1 MVQRKSAN
9 QRAFG
14 CSSSAIH
21 PAWERFPAPRR
32 FSALDFMNLMR
43 FDDARFNRMSISP
56 TLRSFCLA
64 QANAVLVPA
73 EVLDDHGIDAEFAGL
88 LTAEGRLSAEQVRC
102 LGEGFELYWNRS
114 RDLYAVAPGSW
125 FPPRRTNLL
134 IVMEP
139 RGVVP
144 YLEPF
149 GGTSSM
155 LYASDLDTHPEYVA
169 CLLVHMERLALLRS
183 VRAALVCNLSYWF
196 DRDDASRKAFAAA
209 AARARRPDARTFV
222 ALAGAFAWIDELLHI
237 PLRPPLQE
245 PTEPY
250 LAVEGADLYVPKRLQ
265 PQVTALCDEG
275 EAAVRSAMQAAAPTG
290 TPVAGSTVDALAD
303 WLQQTHAHVIV
314 VADGTTV
321 WSPEMNDT
329 RWIRR
334 ALVGASD
341 EAVASIH
348 ADLRIIDTR
357 SRQFLE
363 RVRDVE
369 ALPKRCAVLETGGG
383 AYIDAARRAV
393 VYEMQQPAFDARATA
408 APPYHR
414 LLLGARVMHEWGHV
428 AHTAKFLRV
437 PEEVRAAYKEARAE
451 LGTCFANVLAAV
463 PARLRATVDAELQ
476 TIAPSTAEVPAALA
490 RKTLGRV
497 GDYLA
502 NLMCSRLIPAEEMQ
516 AYVRTNVRHHMDEN
530 LGLVSELARYT
541 YEVHYL
547 ALAGMSRSYFFD
559 TSRFRDY
566 FIDSGIISED
576 DTHQLFDAAGR
587 VLACYAIDETKLEL
601 PAAA

>member
-1 MVQRKSAN
+1 L
-9 QRAFG
+9 
-14 CSSSAIH
+14 
-21 PAWERFPAPRR
+21 ERLDDVR
-32 FSALDFMNLMR
+32 FK
-43 FDDARFNRMSISP
+43 RMSLSP
-56 TLRSFCLA
+56 TMRSFCLA
-64 QANAVLVPA
+64 QANAFLVPA
-73 EVLDDHGIDAEFAGL
+73 EALHEHGVDAEFADL
-88 LTAEGRLSAEQVRC
+88 LVSEGRLSAEQLRC
-102 LGEGFELYWNRS
+102 LEGGFGLYWQRS
-114 RDLYAVAPGSW
+114 RDLYARAPGSW

-134 IVMEP
+134 IVAEP

-155 LYASDLDTHPEYVA
+155 LYASDLDTRPEYVA
-169 CLLVHMERLALLRS
+169 YLLVHMERLALLRS
-183 VRAALVCNLSYWF
+183 VRAALVSNLSYWF
-196 DRDDASRKAFAAA
+196 DRDEASRKAFAAA
-209 AARARRPDARTFV
+209 AARAKRPDARAFV
-222 ALAGAFAWIDELLHI
+222 ALADAFVWIDELLHI

-245 PTEPY
+245 PVEPY

-275 EAAVRSAMQAAAPTG
+275 EAAVRSALQSTAPAGAPAAG
-290 TPVAGSTVDALAD
+290 RTVDALAD
-303 WLQQTHAHVIV
+303 WLQQARAHVIV
-314 VADGTTV
+314 VADGATV
-321 WSPEMNDT
+321 WSPEMNDV

-334 ALVGASD
+334 ALAGASD
-341 EAVASIH
+341 EAVASVH
-348 ADLRIIDTR
+348 ADLKIIDAR

-369 ALPKRCAVLETGGG
+369 TLPKHCAVLETGNGT
-383 AYIDAARRAV
+383 YIDATRRAV
-393 VYEMQQPAFDARATA
+393 VYELQQPGFDARAAA

-437 PEEVRAAYKEARAE
+437 PEENRPAYTEARTELGKRFAQAVAAVPDHLRAAVAAE
-451 LGTCFANVLAAV
+451 LGT
-463 PARLRATVDAELQ
+463 
-476 TIAPSTAEVPAALA
+476 IAPSAAEVPAALA
-490 RKTLGRV
+490 RKTLARV

-547 ALAGMSRSYFFD
+547 ALAGIPRSYFFD

-576 DTHQLFDAAGR
+576 AANALFDAAGR